1 MSQAKRELIRL
12 IKQQPASDT
21 AAEVVEELIFYLGTL
36 RGLADAAAGRVIPHA
51 EVVLKFQELAGGMR
65 G

>member
-1 MSQAKRELIRL
+1 MSPAKRELIRL

-36 RGLADAAAGRVIPHA
+36 RGLADATAGRVIPHS
-51 EVVLKFQELAGGMR
+51 EVVRRFRELAGGMQ

>member
-1 MSQAKRELIRL
+1 MSEAKRELIRL

-36 RGLADAAAGRVIPHA
+36 RGLADAAAGRVVPHA
-51 EVVLKFQELAGGMR
+51 EVVRHFQELAGRMPG
-65 G
+65 